1 MHILNIG
8 ILAHVDAGKTSL
20 TERLLFETGVIARL
34 GSVDDGSTQTDS
46 GEIER
51 RRGITIRSAVASF
64 TMGDLRVNLVDTPG
78 HADFVAEVER
88 ALGVLDG
95 AVLVVSA
102 VEGVQP
108 HTRVLMKTLRR
119 LRLPTLIFVNKI
131 DRMGARE
138 AGVLAEIRRWLSPR
152 VVPLNTVSGIGGPSA
167 TTHPFTFAPPPF
179 GTAPSP
185 PPPHPLASTPPPPGS
200 TPLPPG
206 VTPRE
211 PAHSSPVTSVPSSS
225 GAAPRDAA
233 SATGPSSTSGAASG
247 DPAVATRSPVF
258 APPSSGGASRP
269 GVAGG
274 GSEEVVRAAG
284 PVEAEPARTEADLA
298 ADTGPGA
305 EGGAGGGVEGGVE
318 AAGMVAAEVLAEGDD
333 GLLELLVDDV
343 VPGARRVR
351 EALAA
356 QCAAGDAHPVLFG
369 SAITGQGVAELLGAV
384 RLLPAVPQPP
394 LGADG
399 SADRTAATAT
409 ATAATATATAATA
422 TATATATAAAVAVV
436 FAVGRG
442 RGGEKIAYLR
452 MWGGELRA
460 RERVTFLRREPG
472 GGVHAYEGR
481 PSGVAVVGSG
491 ARVAVAGDIATVRG
505 VPEIRVGDRLGEP
518 GPAGQAH
525 FTPPS
530 LETVVRPRVPGQE
543 PRLHAALVALAEQ
556 DPLIGTRTLPGGRT
570 SVLLYGEVQKEV
582 IGETLARDFGV
593 EAEFEPSRP
602 VHFERPAGT
611 GAASEEMR
619 QAGDAFMA
627 TVGLRVEPAAPGS
640 GVLYRLEVDLGS
652 LPLAFHRAI
661 EESVRHGLGTGP
673 RGWPVTDVLVTL
685 TATGYASP
693 VTTAGD
699 FRGQARVV
707 LAEALRRA
715 GTRVY
720 EPCHRFEAEVPADAF
735 AAVSSRLAGL
745 GAILD
750 GTSRR
755 DGTWVLE
762 GEIPAAAVHEA
773 ERRLPGLSRG
783 EGVWW
788 SRPSGDRPIRT

>member
-95 AVLVVSA
+95 AVLVLSA

-119 LRLPTLIFVNKI
+119 LRLPTVIFVNKI

-179 GTAPSP
+179 TFAPPPFGTAPSAL
-185 PPPHPLASTPPPPGS
+185 PPHPLAFTPPPPGS
-200 TPLPPG
+200 APRDPAPSGPISSGPP
-206 VTPRE
+206 
-211 PAHSSPVTSVPSSS
+211 SS
-225 GAAPRDAA
+225 GAAAGDPA
-233 SATGPSSTSGAASG
+233 SAAGPLTVSSSTSGAASG
-247 DPAVATRSPVF
+247 EPAVATRSPV
-258 APPSSGGASRP
+258 SGGAPRP

-284 PVEAEPARTEADLA
+284 PVEVEPARTEATARPAVED
-298 ADTGPGA
+298 
-305 EGGAGGGVEGGVE
+305 GAGGNGRGSAGADPGDTQPDLRADNGAGAEDGVE
-318 AAGMVAAEVLAEGDD
+318 AAEVAAAEVLAEGDD

-343 VPGARRVR
+343 VPGAGRVR

-394 LGADG
+394 VGADG
-399 SADRTAATAT
+399 SIDRTTAT
-409 ATAATATATAATA
+409 ATAATAA
-422 TATATATAAAVAVV
+422 V
-436 FAVGRG
+436 FAVERG
-442 RGGEKIAYLR
+442 RGGEKVAYLR
-452 MWGGELRA
+452 MWGGQLRA

-472 GGVHAYEGR
+472 GGVHAFEGR

-611 GAASEEMR
+611 GAAREEMR

-661 EESVRHGLGTGP
+661 EESVRHGLGAGP

-745 GAILD
+745 GAVLD

-783 EGVWW
+783 EGMWW
-788 SRPSGDRPIRT
+788 SRPSGDRPIHTR